1 MKKLIVL
8 ASSAI
13 LSLLLLTGCSQAD
26 LPEAAKQNYSITR
39 SDASAVALSSIGVT
53 KDDTT
58 YTVVTENLNS
68 AHPCYDVEI
77 LVDGVLY
84 RYRVDA
90 NKGDL
95 LKITVNDQ
103 EVDPKDIPKPIS
115 ASNSQYVSLEAA
127 KQAAFTDANI
137 TEADVIAFEY
147 EMDYAHGKYLYD
159 LEFRTSTHK
168 YEYEIDAIDASLFK
182 KDVDDKTILKPNGN
196 TQDSAEYIIPEA
208 AEAAALAHAGLDR
221 ANVLFEK
228 TKWSIKKGTAVYEVD
243 FIASGVE
250 YEYTINALTSAVINL
265 KTEGKADGTVGA
277 YIGEDAAKQASLAHA
292 GLSKDNVT
300 KLFAEPDIK
309 NGKTIYEIE
318 FFADGYEYDYEI
330 DAQTGEILEVEK
342 ERD

>member
-1 MKKLIVL
+1 
-8 ASSAI
+8 
-13 LSLLLLTGCSQAD
+13 
-26 LPEAAKQNYSITR
+26 
-39 SDASAVALSSIGVT
+39 
-53 KDDTT
+53 
-58 YTVVTENLNS
+58 
-68 AHPCYDVEI
+68 
-77 LVDGVLY
+77 
-84 RYRVDA
+84 
-90 NKGDL
+90 
-95 LKITVNDQ
+95 
-103 EVDPKDIPKPIS
+103 
-115 ASNSQYVSLEAA
+115 
-127 KQAAFTDANI
+127 
-137 TEADVIAFEY
+137 
-147 EMDYAHGKYLYD
+147 MDYAHGKYLYD

-182 KDVDDKTILKPNGN
+182 KDVDDKTILKPSGN
-196 TQDSAEYIIPEA
+196 TQDSAKYITPEA